1 MREHRKS
8 TIPAKEGS
16 PVYRPRAPEQ
26 TSHLMER
33 VRSSDTFAERLLRSH
48 LHRMGLRYR
57 KNVKTVF
64 GRPDVAFCGLRVA
77 VFVDGDYWHGR
88 ILQQSGLQALN
99 ESLKTSN
106 RAFWVRKIQQNVA
119 RDNLVNGEL
128 GRAGWSVVR
137 VWETDVK
144 RNPALVAAR
153 IFELVSSRRLVAEG
167 CLISERAPE
176 ASRRAPKPQKI
187 ADLLPG
193 AHPGRRSYSKLL

>member
-1 MREHRKS
+1 MLEHRKS
-8 TIPAKEGS
+8 TTPAKEGS

-26 TSHLMER
+26 TSRLMER

-128 GRAGWSVVR
+128 ERAGWSVVR

-153 IFELVSSRRLVAEG
+153 IFELVSSRRLVAG
-167 CLISERAPE
+167 GRLISERAPE

>member
-8 TIPAKEGS
+8 TTPAKEG
-16 PVYRPRAPEQ
+16 PDVHRPRAPEQ
-26 TSHLMER
+26 TSRLMER

-57 KNVKTVF
+57 KNVTTVF

-88 ILQQSGLQALN
+88 ILKQSGLQALH

-119 RDNLVNGEL
+119 RDTLVNGEL
-128 GRAGWSVVR
+128 ERAGWSVVR
-137 VWETDVK
+137 IWETDVK

-153 IFELVSSRRLVAEG
+153 IFELVSSRRLATG
-167 CLISERAPE
+167 
-176 ASRRAPKPQKI
+176 
-187 ADLLPG
+187 G
-193 AHPGRRSYSKLL
+193 AFAQGTCTSSLQGDS

>member
-1 MREHRKS
+1 
-8 TIPAKEGS
+8 
-16 PVYRPRAPEQ
+16 
-26 TSHLMER
+26 MER

-128 GRAGWSVVR
+128 ERAGWSVVR

-153 IFELVSSRRLVAEG
+153 IFELVSSRRLVAG
-167 CLISERAPE
+167 GRLISERAPE